1 MKTDNTKNITRS
13 IVITL
18 MLLVLASPAFA
29 YQPDPDNA
37 ALLYY
42 QAYISYEKADDTMEH
57 MVVDLSKGK
66 IEPNERIKKYIE

>member
-1 MKTDNTKNITRS
+1 MKTDITKKLIAFT
-13 IVITL
+13 IITL
-18 MLLVLASPAFA
+18 TLLILTSPVFA
-29 YQPDPDNA
+29 YPPDPDNA